1 MGGLLRLGYF
11 FAGFSIRT
19 SEVYT
24 KKRGRG
30 GFCLKEKGI
39 IMEYIYTNAE
49 NWTPWRW

>member
-1 MGGLLRLGYF
+1 LLASPSGPLKY
-11 FAGFSIRT
+11 IQ
-19 SEVYT
+19 
-24 KKRGRG
+24 KREGEE